1 MTVLPRLTEDTVWY
15 VGVAVMEEKLRTI
28 TLYHSQPT
36 IPLICRRI
44 FMKRT
49 WQDIANIGEGPGKI

>member
-15 VGVAVMEEKLRTI
+15 VGVAVMEEELRTI

-36 IPLICRRI
+36 FSLILRKFVGINRL
-44 FMKRT
+44 
-49 WQDIANIGEGPGKI
+49 D